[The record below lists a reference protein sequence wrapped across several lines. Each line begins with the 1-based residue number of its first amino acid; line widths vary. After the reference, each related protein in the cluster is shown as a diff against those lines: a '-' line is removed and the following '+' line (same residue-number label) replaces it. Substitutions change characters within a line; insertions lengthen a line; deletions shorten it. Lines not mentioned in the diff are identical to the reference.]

1 LPGSSEHNGR
11 TPPIDTSDSHTMRNV
26 LGLVS
31 FLLCLSL
38 AAGCSEKKSSAKGS
52 NENNLEGTI
61 SMSGAFALYPLA
73 NKWAEEFTKIHPEV
87 RFNISA
93 GGAGKG
99 MADAL
104 AAAVDLGMV
113 SREIK
118 MEEISGGAW
127 PVSVT
132 KDAVVPVMN
141 SNNPVA
147 ALLKQRGLS
156 QDALKKIFVTNEL
169 STWGKAVNS
178 AAPQKV
184 NVYTRSDASGAA
196 ATWAAYLGGEEQDV
210 LKGIGVFG
218 DPGLADAVK
227 KDVAGIGYNNVIYV
241 YDLNSKQKYPGIDVV
256 PLDVNGDG
264 QLSKDELF
272 YDNLDSLMTAIGDG
286 RFPSPPARE
295 LYFVS
300 KGKPESELVKEF
312 LRWVLKEGQKFVAET
327 GYITLSEAKIQ
338 SELEKLK

>member
-1 LPGSSEHNGR
+1 
-11 TPPIDTSDSHTMRNV
+11 MRNILS
-26 LGLVS
+26 LGT
-31 FLLCLSL
+31 FLFCLSL
-38 AAGCSEKKSSAKGS
+38 ASGCGEKKSSTQGS
-52 NENNLEGTI
+52 NGNLEGTI

-73 NKWAEEFTKIHPEV
+73 NKWAEEFTKIHPDV

-118 MEEISGGAW
+118 KEEISSGAW

-141 SNNPVA
+141 SNNPVLA
-147 ALLKQRGLS
+147 SLKQRGLS
-156 QDALKKIFVTNEL
+156 QEALKKIFVTSEIA
-169 STWGKAVNS
+169 TWGNAVNS
-178 AAPQKV
+178 AASQKV
-184 NVYTRSDASGAA
+184 NVYTRSDASGAG
-196 ATWAAYLGGEEQDV
+196 ATWAAYLGGADQDV

-227 KDVAGIGYNNVIYV
+227 KDASGIGYNNVIYV

-256 PLDVNGDG
+256 PLDINGDG
-264 QLSKDELF
+264 QLSKNELF
-272 YDNLDSLMTAIGDG
+272 YDNLDSLMAAIGDG

-300 KGKPESELVKEF
+300 KGKPENKVVIEF
-312 LRWVLKEGQKFVAET
+312 LRWVLKEGQKYVAET
-327 GYITLSEAKIQ
+327 GYITLSESTIQ
-338 SELEKLK
+338 SELTKLQ

>member
-1 LPGSSEHNGR
+1 
-11 TPPIDTSDSHTMRNV
+11 MRNV
-26 LGLVS
+26 FSLVS
-31 FLLCLSL
+31 FLFCLSV
-38 AAGCSEKKSSAKGS
+38 ATGCSEKKSSAAGS
-52 NENNLEGTI
+52 NDNLEGTI

-73 NKWAEEFTKIHPEV
+73 NKWAEEFTKIHPDV

-118 MEEISGGAW
+118 KEELSGGAW

-141 SNNPVA
+141 SNNPVV
-147 ALLKQRGLS
+147 ALLKQQGLS
-156 QDALKKIFVTNEL
+156 QEALKKIFVT
-169 STWGKAVNS
+169 SDIATWGKAVNS
-178 AAPQKV
+178 SASQKV

-264 QLSKDELF
+264 QLSKNELF
-272 YDNLDSLMTAIGDG
+272 YDNLDSLIAAIGDG

-300 KGKPESELVKEF
+300 KGKPESNVVKEF
-312 LRWVLKEGQKFVAET
+312 LRWVLKDGQKFVTET
-327 GYITLSEAKIQ
+327 GYITLSQATIQ
-338 SELEKLK
+338 SELEKLQ

>member
-1 LPGSSEHNGR
+1 
-11 TPPIDTSDSHTMRNV
+11 MRNV
-26 LGLVS
+26 LSLVT
-31 FLLCLSL
+31 FLFCLSH
-38 AAGCSEKKSSAKGS
+38 ATGCSEKKSSTIAS
-52 NENNLEGTI
+52 NDNLEGTI

-73 NKWAEEFTKIHPEV
+73 NKWAEEFTKIHPDV

-104 AAAVDLGMV
+104 AAAVDLGML

-118 MEEISGGAW
+118 KEELSSGAW

-132 KDAVVPVMN
+132 KDAVVPVIN
-141 SNNPVA
+141 SNNPVVS
-147 ALLKQRGLS
+147 LLKQRGLS
-156 QDALKKIFVTNEL
+156 QEALKKIFVTSEIA
-169 STWGKAVNS
+169 TWGNAVNS
-178 AAPQKV
+178 GATQKL

-241 YDLNSKQKYPGIDVV
+241 YDLTSKQKYPGIDVV

-264 QLSKDELF
+264 KVSMNELF
-272 YDNLDSLMTAIGDG
+272 YQNLDSLMTAIADG
-286 RFPSPPARE
+286 RYPSPPARE

-300 KGKPESELVKEF
+300 KGKPESKVVQIF
-312 LRWVLKEGQKFVAET
+312 LKWVLTEGQKYVAET
-327 GYITLSEAKIQ
+327 GYIRLSEERIKTELAK
-338 SELEKLK
+338 L